1 MKLRCDAFSP
11 TKPED
16 YDQSSDRGSIRF
28 LLNGGTD
35 SFTEKFRL
43 PPRSDRTRGLAYH
56 TKKEMEATTG
66 PAVTYDLNRHYLSPF
81 IEAETGDMSF
91 FRDTFV
97 NFMNGPFGDTCK
109 ALQDPLG
116 ESLVYPTIL
125 PPGPDPNLLLHGE
138 QPFYEPESAFAT
150 ALVSHIFSKVWI
162 GTTDPKIQ
170 QEMLANL
177 QFLLTTARIRKFVDM
192 YFRYWHHNCP
202 LLHPPSFDPNQVPT
216 PLLAS
221 VVFMGA
227 MYSNDDR
234 EVQLAKKLLDFA
246 ELYVFSTE
254 TFACESE
261 IYRVFNGIPT
271 IEGEKNN
278 WLHFQYFQAGYLML
292 VVQYWAGSKASRNRA
307 MEIRFSEII
316 RIARSLGLTKCRHSP
331 EDRLHET
338 LWIQKESRIRT
349 INIISLLDCAF
360 SFYQNYP
367 CRLTHTEMEC
377 DLPCD
382 ESLYSADH
390 PFAQP
395 NFRFSRE
402 ITTYEAF
409 QFLFSED
416 YPMTSFDPSQNITN
430 DPHFT
435 VLDMFI
441 LIHLLYA
448 FINAHMTL
456 LVPYIRTR
464 QSTSPS
470 ESSSPSDISR
480 SAQPN
485 AVFPEDYVMPAI
497 RTSLTRWRALWM
509 HLRTQVPSHEW
520 ASMGFFKNGYDFW
533 LVAQLLITKKES
545 VDVIMRMEVKCEDK
559 LEKLK
564 VLLQDDVD

>member
-1 MKLRCDAFSP
+1 
-11 TKPED
+11 
-16 YDQSSDRGSIRF
+16 
-28 LLNGGTD
+28 
-35 SFTEKFRL
+35 
-43 PPRSDRTRGLAYH
+43 
-56 TKKEMEATTG
+56 MEATTG

-81 IEAETGDMSF
+81 IEADTGDI

-125 PPGPDPNLLLHGE
+125 PPGPDPTLLLHGE

-162 GTTDPKIQ
+162 GATDPKIQ

-271 IEGEKNN
+271 VEGEKNN

-292 VVQYWAGSKASRNRA
+292 VVQYWAGSKVSRNRA

-316 RIARSLGLTKCRHSP
+316 RVFICPSRWWKGGIVYLPSLLLTVSQIARSLGLTKCRHSP

-338 LWIQKESRIRT
+338 LWIQKESRIRCVAC
-349 INIISLLDCAF
+349 S
-360 SFYQNYP
+360 
-367 CRLTHTEMEC
+367 
-377 DLPCD
+377 
-382 ESLYSADH
+382 
-390 PFAQP
+390 
-395 NFRFSRE
+395 
-402 ITTYEAF
+402 
-409 QFLFSED
+409 
-416 YPMTSFDPSQNITN
+416 
-430 DPHFT
+430 
-435 VLDMFI
+435 
-441 LIHLLYA
+441 
-448 FINAHMTL
+448 
-456 LVPYIRTR
+456 RTR
-464 QSTSPS
+464 
-470 ESSSPSDISR
+470 
-480 SAQPN
+480 
-485 AVFPEDYVMPAI
+485 
-497 RTSLTRWRALWM
+497 
-509 HLRTQVPSHEW
+509 
-520 ASMGFFKNGYDFW
+520 
-533 LVAQLLITKKES
+533 
-545 VDVIMRMEVKCEDK
+545 
-559 LEKLK
+559 
-564 VLLQDDVD
+564 